1 MKSLGSTAVP
11 SGCGLIQPQV
21 GLKANLR
28 YAPILPARPS
38 VRACATSGPTK
49 PGRVTRGATVLW

>member
-1 MKSLGSTAVP
+1 MKPLGSTAVP

-21 GLKANLR
+21 GVKANLR

-38 VRACATSGPTK
+38 VRRGATAGPTK
-49 PGRVTRGATVLW
+49 PGPVSRGGTVLL